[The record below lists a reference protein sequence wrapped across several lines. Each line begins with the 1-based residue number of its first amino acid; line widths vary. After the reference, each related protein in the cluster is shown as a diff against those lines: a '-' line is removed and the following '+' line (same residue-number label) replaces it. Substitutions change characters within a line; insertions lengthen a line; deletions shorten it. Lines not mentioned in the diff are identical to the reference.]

1 MARGLLVLMAAVSL
15 TLAVLGAIALWH
27 TRYLV
32 GAACLSVG
40 AGSLFG
46 LTRELRRPRGTDD
59 A

>member
-15 TLAVLGAIALWH
+15 TIAVLGAIALWQS
-27 TRYLV
+27 RYLV

-40 AGSLFG
+40 AGQLFG
-46 LTRELRRPRGTDD
+46 LARKLRRQRGTDD